1 MHHLFVF
8 SYIFHLSSNLSLAA
22 GGDAVPIE
30 FKSGRAY
37 KSHKTLDNIMN
48 VADHRIE
55 KAYVLSTG
63 NIEKKRKYYIPTDL
77 PVLSS

>member
-1 MHHLFVF
+1 M
-8 SYIFHLSSNLSLAA
+8 
-22 GGDAVPIE
+22 PIE